1 MRGGFEILFHQ
12 VKLEEHWQGGKIRN
26 DLVPTDTVHTSA
38 PFFSYESYSVFK
50 AVGTPVIWMK
60 KWRLMRTKVLPAP
73 SFSDLPHAG

>member
-26 DLVPTDTVHTSA
+26 DLVTTDTVHISA
-38 PFFSYESYSVFK
+38 LFFSCLSYSVFK

-60 KWRLMRTKVLPAP
+60 KWRLLRTKVLPVP
-73 SFSDLPHAG
+73 SFPDLPHAG